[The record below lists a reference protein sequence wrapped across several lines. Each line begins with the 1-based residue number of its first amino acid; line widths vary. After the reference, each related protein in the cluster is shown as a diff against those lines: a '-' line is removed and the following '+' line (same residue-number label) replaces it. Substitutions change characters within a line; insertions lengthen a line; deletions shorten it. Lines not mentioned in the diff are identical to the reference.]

1 MFENQ
6 NSLLN
11 NMLNKDEKYFKS
23 YKIKPIKID
32 TYKYK
37 LNDENTMYLY
47 MYVYSE
53 EKDFNTS
60 VYINDKKVTDLTYN
74 DLGIQKIKNEWK
86 NQEITLTFD
95 VEGDVKIFTAPLLYY
110 LDQETL
116 ENDLKTL
123 KENEFK
129 LKKVSN
135 TYINGTIDV
144 KDDNKVLFT
153 SIPYDKG
160 WTVKVDGKKVKV
172 QKLYNTFLGVKLK
185 EGKHK
190 VEFEYSTP
198 GLKLGTSISIISI
211 VLMILYLK
219 HEKEF

>member
-1 MFENQ
+1 
-6 NSLLN
+6 
-11 NMLNKDEKYFKS
+11 
-23 YKIKPIKID
+23 
-32 TYKYK
+32 
-37 LNDENTMYLY
+37 MYLY

-123 KENEFK
+123 KEN
-129 LKKVSN
+129 
-135 TYINGTIDV
+135 
-144 KDDNKVLFT
+144 
-153 SIPYDKG
+153 
-160 WTVKVDGKKVKV
+160 
-172 QKLYNTFLGVKLK
+172 
-185 EGKHK
+185 
-190 VEFEYSTP
+190 
-198 GLKLGTSISIISI
+198 
-211 VLMILYLK
+211 
-219 HEKEF
+219 